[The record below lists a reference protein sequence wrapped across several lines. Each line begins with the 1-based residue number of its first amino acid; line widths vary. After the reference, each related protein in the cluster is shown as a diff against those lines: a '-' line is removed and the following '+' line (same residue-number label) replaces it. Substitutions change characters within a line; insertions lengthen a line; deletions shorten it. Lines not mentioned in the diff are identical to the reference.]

1 MFMALKMTTNLKILS
16 KFLVLLKMEAA
27 SHGLASFE
35 QASYIAKW
43 CNKNNF
49 EISGGS
55 KIGYRLGLLPC
66 QIHYICYYI
75 KQLSER
81 STSKQVLPWIRKA
94 FIEIVKLR

>member
-1 MFMALKMTTNLKILS
+1 
-16 KFLVLLKMEAA
+16 MEAA

-49 EISGGS
+49 EMSGGS
-55 KIGYRLGLLPC
+55 KIGYRLTPSLRDSLCLLLHSAM
-66 QIHYICYYI
+66 IM
-75 KQLSER
+75 KEM
-81 STSKQVLPWIRKA
+81 STSKQVPPWILKA

>member
-1 MFMALKMTTNLKILS
+1 MALKMTTNLKILS

-49 EISGGS
+49 EMSGGS
-55 KIGYRLGLLPC
+55 KIGYRLGLLPY
-66 QIHYICYYI
+66 QIH
-75 KQLSER
+75 
-81 STSKQVLPWIRKA
+81 
-94 FIEIVKLR
+94 